1 MKRLPLLA
9 IIMGIA
15 SLLPIVGCTCA
26 IIFLS
31 PAVTP
36 HMLEV
41 TVGYGAMMLSF
52 MGAVHWGLA
61 LETPAIITPGQETG
75 KISTYRLLLGGVPA
89 GIGWLSL
96 CAAMFHELAAV
107 LMLMAGFAGVVVVER
122 MAWRRG
128 AMPRGY
134 MTLQWIVVT
143 VVEVCLLAV
152 TVMALSWKY
161 SA

>member
-36 HMLEV
+36 RMLEV
-41 TVGYGAMMLSF
+41 TVGYGAVMLSF

-134 MTLQWIVVT
+134 MTLQWIVMT

>member
-1 MKRLPLLA
+1 MA

-36 HMLEV
+36 RMLEV
-41 TVGYGAMMLSF
+41 TVGYGAVMLSF